1 MITRIYITLA
11 IFSTVVIWEAITNRI
26 MEYDGLVE
34 SFGDCIPHDAVL
46 GIIDESEGQ
55 VRVVVYFIT
64 FIFICNFFVFNHCF
78 KGVIKSIVYNK
89 PSFLRYSINLLIVL
103 ITLIVVISTNL
114 VASVFFNNNY
124 YLTALITTAIT
135 VFYLIYKNR
144 ITFEN
149 IIRSKRILIDIF
161 IISIFTSFILFHI
174 TWLAILHDISKH
186 IYPTKEFE
194 FIDCPTTG

>member
-1 MITRIYITLA
+1 MISRIYITLA
-11 IFSTVVIWEAITNRI
+11 IFSTVVIFESIIGRI
-26 MEYDGLVE
+26 MEYNGLVE
-34 SFGDCIPHDAVL
+34 RFGDCIPHDTVSSIINEL
-46 GIIDESEGQ
+46 EGPVQRGI
-55 VRVVVYFIT
+55 YLIT
-64 FIFICNFFVFNHCF
+64 FIFICNYFVFNHCF

-89 PSFLRYSINLLIVL
+89 PSFLRYSINLIIVL

-124 YLTALITTAIT
+124 YLTAIITTAIT

-161 IISIFTSFILFHI
+161 IISIFTSFILFNI
-174 TWLAILHDISKH
+174 TWIQILHDIGKY
-186 IYPTKEFE
+186 IYPTKEFL
-194 FIDCPTTG
+194 DCPKTD